1 MGSRLKVVKSAMN
14 MANLLNTFQERHG
27 IEPDRLPREILKLL
41 IARFEIYMTLAH
53 RELNEFKDKL
63 LEVRLKEIKKKQ

>member
-1 MGSRLKVVKSAMN
+1 MGRLQVVKSTMSTAD
-14 MANLLNTFQERHG
+14 LLNTFQEKHG
-27 IEPDRLPREILKLL
+27 IEPDSLPREILKLL
-41 IARFEIYMTLAH
+41 IARFEIYMTWAH